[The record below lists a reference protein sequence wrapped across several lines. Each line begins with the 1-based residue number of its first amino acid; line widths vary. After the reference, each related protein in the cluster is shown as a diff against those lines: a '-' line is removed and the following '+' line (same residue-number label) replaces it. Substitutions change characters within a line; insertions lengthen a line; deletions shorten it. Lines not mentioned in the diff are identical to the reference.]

1 MPIHDETRLRALRF
15 TGRANHLSI
24 SQRTADSF
32 RSITCGRRTVLMTMT
47 SSVESHSLWKVGRMR
62 FHLPFHFTEKGR
74 QSSSGPGT
82 TDPGP
87 TIIPATCLACE
98 VRGGWGG
105 GGDLSLFAFAPS
117 RLCVCSRDRSRAAHR
132 ASDRLRPATRKVS
145 YSTTPHSPAWFLVNL
160 PSPPLEVFSMA
171 KPIPA
176 ETGRDP
182 SKHTSQT
189 FNSVEQD
196 G

>member
-15 TGRANHLSI
+15 TGRANHLSV
-24 SQRTADSF
+24 SQRTADSV
-32 RSITCGRRTVLMTMT
+32 RSITCGRRTILMTMT

-117 RLCVCSRDRSRAAHR
+117 RSCVRSRNRSGAAHR
-132 ASDRLRPATRKVS
+132 ASDRLRPRVQYEYHTMNARRRGVTGFGAHHCSFTKFRV
-145 YSTTPHSPAWFLVNL
+145 
-160 PSPPLEVFSMA
+160 A
-171 KPIPA
+171 KPSHRLA
-176 ETGRDP
+176 ALRQFCSFRCP
-182 SKHTSQT
+182 SLFSPC
-189 FNSVEQD
+189 
-196 G
+196 

>member
-15 TGRANHLSI
+15 TGRANHLSV

-32 RSITCGRRTVLMTMT
+32 RSITCGRRTILMTMT
-47 SSVESHSLWKVGRMR
+47 SSVESHSLWKVGLMR

-117 RLCVCSRDRSRAAHR
+117 RLCVRSRDCC
-132 ASDRLRPATRKVS
+132 
-145 YSTTPHSPAWFLVNL
+145 SPR
-160 PSPPLEVFSMA
+160 SPPRGHVCSTYRTLPRHASRRGLWLVCLHPFGNLSLCH
-171 KPIPA
+171 P
-176 ETGRDP
+176 
-182 SKHTSQT
+182 
-189 FNSVEQD
+189 N
-196 G
+196 